1 MSGLNRSCV
10 PDLGDQAHLQP
21 LYQSRQADA
30 AARRDGCQRGPGD
43 GRKEGRRGGEVE
55 GEKRGSHVE

>member
-1 MSGLNRSCV
+1 MSGLNRLCI

-30 AARRDGCQRGPGD
+30 AAWRDGCQRGLRD
-43 GRKEGRRGGEVE
+43 GGKEGAKAKRRDGGRE
-55 GEKRGSHVE
+55 GVV